1 MATLVTSNRSRGFKN
16 SLAKWLITLGGISV
30 LFTLV
35 LIFLYLLYV
44 VKPIF
49 ESAKIEQ
56 TTSITIDSNSVE
68 TALSTGV
75 DELKELAYQV
85 TNTGRIDLNNAG

>member
-1 MATLVTSNRSRGFKN
+1 MATLISSNRSRGIKN

-35 LIFLYLLYV
+35 LIFMYLLYV

-56 TTSITIDSNSVE
+56 TVNISIDSSRNKKVLGS
-68 TALSTGV
+68 GV
-75 DELKELAYQV
+75 DE
-85 TNTGRIDLNNAG
+85 